1 MVSKLIG
8 AILSQ
13 RLLIVSCAVLL
24 LVGGLYAFQAL
35 NIEAYPDPSPP
46 TIEVIAQNP
55 GWSAEEMER
64 QITVPIE
71 TQLNGMPGLDHIRS
85 ISLFGLTDIKCYFTY
100 ETDYN
105 FDRQEVLNRLQM
117 VQLPPGV
124 QPQLSPTSAVGEI
137 YRYQLV
143 GAGHSLMDLKVAQD
157 WILERQ
163 FKQVPGVIDVVSFGG
178 QTKEF
183 HVELDPNKL
192 VAFDVSISQVLSAL
206 ANSNSNVGANYL
218 EVGVQSYNV
227 RGLGLFKDTEDIANV
242 AVVAKNG
249 TPVYIEQLGQVSVGA
264 KIPMGRVGKDE
275 EDDIVQGVVLM
286 RRGEK
291 SLPTLERIRRK
302 VDQLNHG
309 ILPKGM
315 RIVPYYDRTD
325 LINVTT
331 HTVTHTLIAGMVLVA
346 FILLAF
352 LGDLRAAL
360 VVALSIPLSLL
371 FTFILMVVRGES
383 ANLISMGA
391 IDFGIIVDA
400 SVIMVENICRHLA
413 ELGASRQPPQRMR
426 TLAVRMAAQEVSR
439 PIFFSSAIIV
449 AAFLP
454 LFTMT
459 GVEGK
464 VFGPMALTY
473 GFALTGALLLAL
485 TFSPVMASMVLTARH
500 EARETAVVRAIR
512 WAYAPLLRGVL
523 AHPGITVVVAVLALA
538 ATLTTLPFIGG
549 EFMPKLEEG
558 NLWVRATMPNTISYT
573 QATQLI
579 NKMRRVFTAYPEVT
593 NVVSQLGRPE
603 DGTEATGYFNGE
615 FFVNLKPRVAW
626 RQGLT
631 KLELVRQIEEELRHI
646 PGVDYNFSQTIQDNV
661 EEAMSGVKGENSIK
675 LFGDDLEKLEALAR
689 HIEQV
694 MRTVP
699 GVADLSVFGS
709 LGQPNLLIRANR
721 QLAARYGILPGDVN
735 GTVQAAIGGQA
746 VTQVLDGE
754 RRFDVVVR
762 FLPQYRDSID
772 AISNIPV
779 TTPDRAYVPLR
790 QVADI
795 VKQTGASFI
804 YREDNTRYIPVK
816 FSVRGRDLR
825 STIAEAE
832 AKIKQHVSLP
842 QGYRYEWAGEFQ
854 ELQEAVRRLEI
865 VVPISLVII
874 FFLLYGTFG
883 NLRDAFLLLGAVPLA
898 LIGGILS
905 LLVTHT
911 NFSISAAVGFISLF
925 GVSVLGGV
933 ILVSRIKQLRE
944 QAGIPLTEAI
954 RRGAELQLR
963 PVLMAA
969 LAAAI
974 GLLPASVA
982 TGIGSE
988 TQQPL
993 ARVVVGG
1000 MMTSAVLILLVLPAM
1015 YRLVY
1020 QHAAPRATI
1029 HPTLVPQGEHSPIR
1043 D

>member
-1 MVSKLIG
+1 MIGKLIDF
-8 AILSQ
+8 ILRE
-13 RLLIVSCAVLL
+13 RLLVIFLSVIL
-24 LVGGLYAFQAL
+24 LVGGLYAFKAL

-64 QITVPIE
+64 QITVPLE

-85 ISLFGLTDIKCYFTY
+85 ISLFALTDIKCYFKY
-100 ETDYN
+100 DTDYN

-117 VQLPPGV
+117 AELPAGV

-137 YRYQLV
+137 YRYRLI
-143 GAGHSLMDLKVAQD
+143 GEGHSLMDLKVAQD

-178 QTKEF
+178 PTKEF
-183 HVELDPNKL
+183 HVDLDPNKL
-192 VAFDVSISQVLSAL
+192 IAFNVSMSQVFTAI
-206 ANSNSNVGANYL
+206 ANSNANVGANYL
-218 EVGVQSYNV
+218 EIGWQSYNI
-227 RGLGLFKDTEDIANV
+227 RGLGLFKNTDDMAHV
-242 AVVAKNG
+242 VVVAKNG
-249 TPVYIEQLGQVSVGA
+249 TPVYLTQLGEVRIGA
-264 KIPMGRVGKDE
+264 KVPTGRVGKDGE
-275 EDDIVQGVVLM
+275 GDIVEGIVLM
-286 RRGEK
+286 RRGEQ
-291 SLPTLERIRRK
+291 SLPTLERVRQK
-302 VDQLNHG
+302 VEQLNHG
-309 ILPKGM
+309 RLPKGM

-325 LINVTT
+325 LINLTT
-331 HTVTHTLIAGMVLVA
+331 HTVTHTLMEGMALVA
-346 FILLAF
+346 LILLAF

-360 VVALSIPLSLL
+360 VVALSIPLALL
-371 FTFILMVVRGES
+371 FTFIMLVLRGDS

-400 SVIMVENICRHLA
+400 SVVMVENIYRHLA
-413 ELGASRQPPQRMR
+413 ELGPSREKVRQMSI
-426 TLAVRMAAQEVSR
+426 LAVQLAAQEVSR

-454 LFTMT
+454 LFTMQ
-459 GVEGK
+459 GVEGQI
-464 VFGPMALTY
+464 FGPMALTY
-473 GFALTGALLLAL
+473 GFALTGALILAL
-485 TFSPVMASMVLTARH
+485 TFSPVLASLVLNTPKAERD
-500 EARETAVVRAIR
+500 TLLVRGIKR
-512 WAYAPLLRGVL
+512 VYAPLLRGAL
-523 AHPGITVVVAVLALA
+523 AHPVLTVGVAGLALS
-538 ATLTTLPFIGG
+538 ATLATVPFIGG

-593 NVVSQLGRPE
+593 SVVSQLGRPE

-615 FFVNLKPRVAW
+615 FFVNLKPHEAW
-626 RQGLT
+626 RPGLT
-631 KLELVRQIEEELRHI
+631 KSALVRQIEDELHHI

-661 EEAMSGVKGENSIK
+661 EEAMSGVKGENSLK
-675 LFGDDLEKLEALAR
+675 LFGADLDKLEALAR
-689 HIEQV
+689 QIEQS

-709 LGQPNLLIRANR
+709 LGQPNLLIRTNR
-721 QLAARYGILPGDVN
+721 QLAARYGVLPGDVN
-735 GTVQAAIGGQA
+735 STVLAAIGGQA
-746 VTQVLDGE
+746 VTQVLEGD

-762 FLPQYRDSID
+762 FLPQYRSTIE
-772 AISNIPV
+772 AIGNIPV
-779 TTPDRAYVPLR
+779 STSDGGNVPLR

-795 VKQTGASFI
+795 SKQTGASFV

-816 FSVRGRDLR
+816 FSVRGRDLQ

-832 AKIKQHVSLP
+832 AKIRQQITLAP
-842 QGYRYEWAGEFQ
+842 GYHYEWAGEFQ
-854 ELQEAVRRLEI
+854 ELQAAVQRLLI
-865 VVPISLVII
+865 VVPVSLVLI

-883 NLRDAFLLLGAVPLA
+883 NLRDAALLIGTVPLA
-898 LIGGILS
+898 LIGGIVS

-933 ILVSRIKQLRE
+933 ILVSRIKQLE
-944 QAGIPLTEAI
+944 QEGLPLIAAI
-954 RRGAELQLR
+954 QRGAELQLR

-1000 MMTSAVLILLVLPAM
+1000 MVTSAVLILLVLPAM
-1015 YRLVY
+1015 YRLLY
-1020 QHAAPRATI
+1020 QRDKRSVAPRS
-1029 HPTLVPQGEHSPIR
+1029 EE
-1043 D
+1043 

>member
-1 MVSKLIG
+1 
-8 AILSQ
+8 
-13 RLLIVSCAVLL
+13 
-24 LVGGLYAFQAL
+24 
-35 NIEAYPDPSPP
+35 
-46 TIEVIAQNP
+46 
-55 GWSAEEMER
+55 
-64 QITVPIE
+64 
-71 TQLNGMPGLDHIRS
+71 
-85 ISLFGLTDIKCYFTY
+85 
-100 ETDYN
+100 
-105 FDRQEVLNRLQM
+105 
-117 VQLPPGV
+117 
-124 QPQLSPTSAVGEI
+124 
-137 YRYQLV
+137 
-143 GAGHSLMDLKVAQD
+143 
-157 WILERQ
+157 
-163 FKQVPGVIDVVSFGG
+163 
-178 QTKEF
+178 
-183 HVELDPNKL
+183 
-192 VAFDVSISQVLSAL
+192 
-206 ANSNSNVGANYL
+206 
-218 EVGVQSYNV
+218 
-227 RGLGLFKDTEDIANV
+227 
-242 AVVAKNG
+242 
-249 TPVYIEQLGQVSVGA
+249 
-264 KIPMGRVGKDE
+264 
-275 EDDIVQGVVLM
+275 
-286 RRGEK
+286 
-291 SLPTLERIRRK
+291 
-302 VDQLNHG
+302 
-309 ILPKGM
+309 
-315 RIVPYYDRTD
+315 
-325 LINVTT
+325 
-331 HTVTHTLIAGMVLVA
+331 
-346 FILLAF
+346 
-352 LGDLRAAL
+352 
-360 VVALSIPLSLL
+360 
-371 FTFILMVVRGES
+371 
-383 ANLISMGA
+383 
-391 IDFGIIVDA
+391 
-400 SVIMVENICRHLA
+400 
-413 ELGASRQPPQRMR
+413 
-426 TLAVRMAAQEVSR
+426 
-439 PIFFSSAIIV
+439 
-449 AAFLP
+449 
-454 LFTMT
+454 MT

-485 TFSPVMASMVLTARH
+485 TFSPVMASMVLTVRH
-500 EARETAVVRAIR
+500 EQRETWVVRAIR

-523 AHPGITVVVAVLALA
+523 AHPGVTVVVAVLALV
-538 ATLTTLPFIGG
+538 ATLTTLPFLGG

-558 NLWVRATMPNTISYT
+558 NLWVRATMPKTIAYS

-579 NKMRRVFTAYPEVT
+579 NQMRRVFIKYPEVT
-593 NVVSQLGRPE
+593 SAVSQLGRPE
-603 DGTEATGYFNGE
+603 DGTDATGYFNGE
-615 FFVNLKPRVAW
+615 FFVNLKPRAAW
-626 RQGLT
+626 RKGLT
-631 KLELVRQIEEELRHI
+631 KLDLIRQIEAELRHI
-646 PGVDYNFSQTIQDNV
+646 PGVDYNFSQNIQDNV

-689 HIEQV
+689 QIEQV

-721 QLAARYGILPGDVN
+721 QLAARYGVLPGDVN

-772 AISNIPV
+772 AIGNIPV
-779 TTPDRAYVPLR
+779 TTPDGAYVPLR

-804 YREDNTRYIPVK
+804 YREDNARYIPVK
-816 FSVRGRDLR
+816 FSVRGRDLQ
-825 STIAEAE
+825 STIAEAQ
-832 AKIKQHVSLP
+832 AKITQHVSLP

-883 NLRDAFLLLGAVPLA
+883 NLRDAFLLLGTVPLA

-944 QAGIPLTEAI
+944 QEGVLLTEAI

-1020 QHAAPRATI
+1020 QHAAPRATA
-1029 HPTLVPQGEHSPIR
+1029 HPTLASQDERSPTR